1 MPLQNQYFFQAMEK
15 LDRAI
20 LSAGSLENML
30 SGVLQLMLD
39 LFDCDRVWLIRPCNP
54 DAPSWQIYA
63 EKTRPG
69 FTGLPNDRRWRPMH
83 PYVAEKMRQAL
94 QTRHPCHTG
103 RHSADDIGIKTD
115 TKPAL
120 SQLFI
125 AVFPKIDQPWL
136 LGIHF
141 CRETKKP
148 SGHDE
153 LLLDAIAKRLA
164 DGLTRF
170 LSLNEA
176 RSGEERFRFFAEL
189 TSDWFWETDRNMR
202 YSYLSGAYADLFG
215 TPAETILEEPFRQ
228 EENTLSPPP
237 DEGEPQTLTE
247 YLQRRLPFHD
257 LEVSR
262 VLPTGEKC
270 FFALSG
276 EPIIDESGNFVG
288 FRGTGRSITDAV
300 IAERRARRRASE
312 EEALTKLMRLTL
324 EETSTI
330 TFLERAIDILL
341 DDVPWLG
348 LLPKAGIFLTRKKAG
363 KETLEPAVHKN
374 MDDSLLRLCRN
385 VAFGQCL
392 CGRAAASQRIQH
404 AECVDHRHE
413 TRYAGMK
420 DHGHYNVPILAQGRT
435 IGVIVLYLPEGH
447 GYEKS
452 AETFLSRVAD
462 TLSLGITARRTQAA
476 LRQAK
481 EEAEFANRAKT
492 QFLANMS
499 HELRTPLNAIIGF
512 ADILS
517 AELFGPLGNERYRE
531 YARDIA
537 NSGGHLLAIISDLLD
552 VAKIEAGAF
561 EINDE
566 DVSPEQAVSV
576 TLQLLRVQAE
586 KAQLTLSQRFPA
598 DFPRLRGDPL
608 RLRQIIVNL
617 VSNAIK
623 FTPEGGSICVEGRLH
638 ESGGI
643 VIEIS
648 DTGIGMAAEDIP
660 KALEPFGQVH
670 DIMSRPHEG
679 TGLGLHMSKTMM
691 EMHGGQLLL
700 ESTPGE
706 GTTITLLFPPERTI
720 ATASDEQQKP

>member
-1 MPLQNQYFFQAMEK
+1 MRLQNQHFFQAMEK
-15 LDRAI
+15 LDRKI
-20 LSAGSLENML
+20 LSANSLENML
-30 SGVLQLMLD
+30 AEILTLMLD
-39 LFDCDRVWLIRPCNP
+39 IFDCDRAWLIRPCNP
-54 DAPSWQIYA
+54 DAPSWQLYA
-63 EKTRPG
+63 EKAREG
-69 FTGLPNDRRWRPMH
+69 FAGLPNDRRWRPMH
-83 PYVAEKMRQAL
+83 PYVADKMREAL
-94 QTRHPCHTG
+94 QKRRPCRTG
-103 RHSADDIGIKTD
+103 LHSPDDIGIEID
-115 TKPAL
+115 AKPAL
-120 SQLFI
+120 SQLFT
-125 AVFPKIDQPWL
+125 AVFPRIDQPWM

-141 CRETKKP
+141 CREARAE

-170 LSLNEA
+170 LSLAEA
-176 RSGEERFRFFAEL
+176 RSSEERFRFFAEL
-189 TSDWFWETDRNMR
+189 TSDWFWETDRHMR

-215 TPAETILEEPFRQ
+215 TPAETILEEPFRE

-237 DEGEPQTLTE
+237 EEGKPQTLAE
-247 YLQRRLPFHD
+247 YLERRQPFHE
-257 LEVSR
+257 LEMSR
-262 VLPTGEKC
+262 ILPTGEKC

-276 EPIIDESGNFVG
+276 EPIIDETGNFIG
-288 FRGTGRSITDAV
+288 FRGTGRNITDAV
-300 IAERRARRRASE
+300 IAERRARRRAGE

-330 TFLERAIDILL
+330 TFLERAIDVLIG
-341 DDVPWLG
+341 DVPWLG
-348 LLPKAGIFLTRKKAG
+348 LLPKAGIFLTRQ
-363 KETLEPAVHKN
+363 KEDREVLELAAHKN
-374 MDDSLLRLCRN
+374 MDGPLLHLCKGI
-385 VAFGQCL
+385 AFGQCL
-392 CGRAAASQRIQH
+392 CGRAAVTQKIQH
-404 AECVDHRHE
+404 AKCVDERHE
-413 TRYAGMK
+413 THYPGMR

-435 IGVIVLYLPEGH
+435 IGVLVLYLPEGH
-447 GYEKS
+447 PHEKS
-452 AETFLSRVAD
+452 AVSFLSRVAD

-517 AELFGPLGNERYRE
+517 SELFGPLGSERYRE

-537 NSGGHLLAIISDLLD
+537 SSGSHLLAIISDLLD

-566 DVSPEQAVSV
+566 EVSPKQAVSV
-576 TLQLLRVQAE
+576 ILQLLRVQAE
-586 KAQLTLSQRFPA
+586 KARLTLSHSFPEN
-598 DFPRLRGDPL
+598 FPRLRADPL

-623 FTPEGGSICVEGRLH
+623 FTPEGGAISVEGRLH

-643 VIEIS
+643 LIRIS

-691 EMHGGQLLL
+691 EMHGGQLML
-700 ESTPGE
+700 ESTLGE
-706 GTTITLLFPPERTI
+706 GTTITLLFPPDRTVTE
-720 ATASDEQQKP
+720 APPSDK